1 MTDADLWE
9 QFQAVRLPATEWTH
23 VGHLRVAWMFL
34 KRYAL
39 DEAHLRARAGI
50 IRLNASHG
58 LVETPARG
66 YHDTITRAWLILVRA
81 AMRTS
86 PGIDDSALF
95 LPAHASSLAKDAL
108 LRHYTRDRLS
118 SVEARARFLE
128 ADLAPL
134 P

>member
-1 MTDADLWE
+1 VIDADLWE
-9 QFQAVRLPATEWTH
+9 QFQAVRLPATEWSH
-23 VGHLRVAWMFL
+23 VAHVRVAWMFL
-34 KRYAL
+34 RRYGL
-39 DEAHLRARAGI
+39 DEAHLRVRAGI

-66 YHDTITRAWLILVRA
+66 YHDTVTRAWLALVRVS
-81 AMRTS
+81 MRSS

-95 LPAHASSLAKDAL
+95 LAVHATSLGKDAL
-108 LRHYTRDRLS
+108 LRHYTRERLW

-128 ADLAPL
+128 PDLAPF